1 VDDTELHRYLAEGFA
16 AVPEGLSLAVATD
29 DGVHGFLDAPVD

>member
-1 VDDTELHRYLAEGFA
+1 VDDTELDRYLVEGLA
-16 AVPEGLSLAVATD
+16 ALPEGLTLAVATD

>member
-1 VDDTELHRYLAEGFA
+1 VDDTELDRYLAEGLA
-16 AVPEGLSLAVATD
+16 ALPEWSVLAVATD